1 MGLLAKLFND
11 ASDTEFKLAQDLVA
25 IAIADGEISEAER
38 KTIIE
43 ICHKEGVSDDTVN
56 DCLMG
61 FDKDVKALIPAK
73 RKEKTDYITKLIRV
87 MGVDG
92 VSSHMEIYL
101 LEIIASKMGFSH
113 MDLVSLVLMT
123 ATRTFFS
130 GDTGSR
136 TLSSFLHNVIDP
148 KGKNLRENRDNIK
161 KIFDLMA
168 EIVPQLQNKEED
180 KAAFVK
186 AMNAATDLLME
197 NSLLCNEFRMMGI
210 DFEMVLMDE
219 REQAIRRWIR

>member
-101 LEIIASKMGFSH
+101 LEIIASKSP
-113 MDLVSLVLMT
+113 LKKSL
-123 ATRTFFS
+123 
-130 GDTGSR
+130 
-136 TLSSFLHNVIDP
+136 FLRQGYIY
-148 KGKNLRENRDNIK
+148 
-161 KIFDLMA
+161 
-168 EIVPQLQNKEED
+168 
-180 KAAFVK
+180 
-186 AMNAATDLLME
+186 
-197 NSLLCNEFRMMGI
+197 
-210 DFEMVLMDE
+210 
-219 REQAIRRWIR
+219 